1 MKPRFSVFIA
11 GLLLASSVLFTAC
24 SRKAEVTAAQAQPA
38 KHEHHPPHGGTPV
51 VLGDEVYHLEL
62 VRDADDGKLQA
73 FVLDGE
79 LENFIRSSAP
89 SFEVIATVNAEL
101 RTLLFMPVANPTTG
115 ETAGDT
121 SLFEAQADW
130 LKTTRDF
137 DAVLKTLT
145 VRGTVFSEVKFN
157 YPKGNDADAK

>member
-1 MKPRFSVFIA
+1 MKSRFSVFIA
-11 GLLLASSVLFTAC
+11 SLLLASSVLFTAC
-24 SRKAEVTAAQAQPA
+24 NRKAEAISASVQPA

-62 VRDADDGKLQA
+62 VLDADAGKLQA

-89 SFEVIATVNAEL
+89 SFEVVATVNGEP
-101 RTLLFMPVANPTTG
+101 RTLLFMPVANPATG
-115 ETAGDT
+115 ETVGDT

-137 DAVLKTLT
+137 DAVLKTLD
-145 VRGTVFSEVKFN
+145 VRGTVFADVKFN

>member
-1 MKPRFSVFIA
+1 MKSRFSVFIA
-11 GLLLASSVLFTAC
+11 SLLLSSSVLFAAC
-24 SRKAEVTAAQAQPA
+24 SRKAEVTAASAQPA

-51 VLGDEVYHLEL
+51 VLGDEVYHIEL
-62 VRDADDGKLQA
+62 VLDADAGKIQA

-89 SFEVIATVNAEL
+89 SFEVVATVKGEP
-101 RTLLFMPVANPTTG
+101 RTLTFMPVANPATG

-121 SLFEAQADW
+121 ALFEAQADW

-137 DAVLKTLT
+137 DAVLKTIN
-145 VRGTVFSEVKFN
+145 VRGTVFSDVKFN
-157 YPKGNDADAK
+157 YPRGNDEDAK